1 MAEPARSRAEL
12 SEPARRRRGARAVP
26 QDWFL
31 DPVDGDSASAAP
43 ARRLSGLSDTE
54 SVDFQD
60 A

>member
-43 ARRLSGLSDTE
+43 ARRLSALSDT
-54 SVDFQD
+54 
-60 A
+60 